1 LVLFGF
7 LLENTRLCHRKKK
20 ESEKVKGFVI
30 YFRLYFVIATH
41 NSKKGTVQIL
51 LMDEEGNNGYSHRRY
66 HAIK

>member
-30 YFRLYFVIATH
+30 YFRLA
-41 NSKKGTVQIL
+41 GVQDEAEQRTEAIVDHFIL
-51 LMDEEGNNGYSHRRY
+51 
-66 HAIK
+66 